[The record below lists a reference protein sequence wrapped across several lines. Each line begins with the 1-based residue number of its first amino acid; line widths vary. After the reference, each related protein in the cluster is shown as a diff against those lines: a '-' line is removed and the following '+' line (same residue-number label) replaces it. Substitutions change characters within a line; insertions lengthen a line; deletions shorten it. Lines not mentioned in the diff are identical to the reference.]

1 MISPTYLMNRTLK
14 NSRNKDYWPCWWWNY
29 RRKSID
35 GRLLRMNCLRWSMM
49 LLWWLSNLFW
59 MNSFRSFSRSRLDK
73 FHEII
78 NKSIF
83 SISILTFHKITKNY
97 TFIILKKYY
106 FALQLSYKKEYE
118 KIMSMIN
125 SKRVFQ
131 IFYVRS

>member
-49 LLWWLSNLFW
+49 LLWWLNNLFW
-59 MNSFRSFSRSRLDK
+59 MNSFRSLDRSRLNK
-73 FHEII
+73 IHEII
-78 NKSIF
+78 NKFIF
-83 SISILTFHKITKNY
+83 SISILNFHKVTISLY
-97 TFIILKKYY
+97 SYYFVKYY
-106 FALQLSYKKEYE
+106 FTLQLSCKKEYE

-125 SKRVFQ
+125 SKRVFH